1 MAIKVGDNF
10 SYKGKKPL
18 DSRDSFDTV
27 SEMTQFAETSL
38 DDGHISYVKE
48 TDKYYK
54 FNSTNDVDTTLGR
67 WREYTSGGS
76 GEENT
81 IESISVNGSA
91 LTPDGNK
98 NVDITVPTV
107 TNDLTDSLKTDYD
120 SAVASKHTH
129 NNKTTIDKLSET
141 SDGTLLFD
149 GKQIEGGSGTAGKSA
164 YEIAVDNGFVGTE
177 TEWLES
183 LNGEQGAT
191 FTPYVSSSGEL
202 SWTNDGDKE
211 NPATVNIKGVKGDR
225 GDSGVTTPIN
235 GFFTMYVDEDGN
247 LWVLSEDDL
256 TNTFEYDA
264 ETGNLYFVQE
274 V

>member
-1 MAIKVGDNF
+1 MAIRLADTLA
-10 SYKGKKPL
+10 PL
-18 DSRDSFDTV
+18 ADFPAAYAKDIEF
-27 SEMTQFAETSL
+27 
-38 DDGHISYVKE
+38 DDGKNLQE
-48 TDKYYK
+48 KL
-54 FNSTNDVDTTLGR
+54 NNGELG
-67 WREYTSGGS
+67 GG
-76 GEENT
+76 
-81 IESISVNGSA
+81 
-91 LTPDGNK
+91 
-98 NVDITVPTV
+98 
-107 TNDLTDSLKTDYD
+107 
-120 SAVASKHTH
+120 
-129 NNKTTIDKLSET
+129 
-141 SDGTLLFD
+141 
-149 GKQIEGGSGTAGKSA
+149 GGSGTAGKSA

-183 LNGEQGAT
+183 LKGKQGAT

-202 SWTNDGDKE
+202 SWTNDGDKK
-211 NPATVNIKGVKGDR
+211 NPATVNIKGSKGDR

>member
-1 MAIKVGDNF
+1 MIKLADTLA
-10 SYKGKKPL
+10 PL
-18 DSRDSFDTV
+18 ADFPAAYAKDIEF
-27 SEMTQFAETSL
+27 
-38 DDGHISYVKE
+38 DDGKNLQE
-48 TDKYYK
+48 KL
-54 FNSTNDVDTTLGR
+54 NNGEL
-67 WREYTSGGS
+67 GS
-76 GEENT
+76 G
-81 IESISVNGSA
+81 
-91 LTPDGNK
+91 
-98 NVDITVPTV
+98 
-107 TNDLTDSLKTDYD
+107 
-120 SAVASKHTH
+120 
-129 NNKTTIDKLSET
+129 
-141 SDGTLLFD
+141 
-149 GKQIEGGSGTAGKSA
+149 GGSGTAGKSA

-183 LNGEQGAT
+183 LKGAEGTNGAT

-202 SWTNDGDKE
+202 SWTNDGDKK
-211 NPATVNIKGVKGDR
+211 NPATVNIKGSKGDR

>member
-1 MAIKVGDNF
+1 MIKVGDNF

-18 DSRDSFDTV
+18 DSRDYFDTV
-27 SEMTQFAETSL
+27 LEMAHFAETSL
-38 DDGHISYVKE
+38 DEGHISYVKE

-54 FNSTNDVDTTLGR
+54 FNSTNNVDSTLGK
-67 WREYTSGGS
+67 WREYTSS
-76 GEENT
+76 
-81 IESISVNGSA
+81 
-91 LTPDGNK
+91 
-98 NVDITVPTV
+98 
-107 TNDLTDSLKTDYD
+107 
-120 SAVASKHTH
+120 
-129 NNKTTIDKLSET
+129 
-141 SDGTLLFD
+141 
-149 GKQIEGGSGTAGKSA
+149 GSGTAGKSA

-183 LNGEQGAT
+183 LKGAEGTNGAT

-202 SWTNDGDKE
+202 SWTNDGDKK
-211 NPATVNIKGVKGDR
+211 NPATVNIKGSKGDR

>member
-1 MAIKVGDNF
+1 MIKLADTLA
-10 SYKGKKPL
+10 PL
-18 DSRDSFDTV
+18 ADFPAAYAKDIEF
-27 SEMTQFAETSL
+27 
-38 DDGHISYVKE
+38 DDGKNLQE
-48 TDKYYK
+48 KL
-54 FNSTNDVDTTLGR
+54 NNGELG
-67 WREYTSGGS
+67 GG
-76 GEENT
+76 
-81 IESISVNGSA
+81 
-91 LTPDGNK
+91 
-98 NVDITVPTV
+98 
-107 TNDLTDSLKTDYD
+107 
-120 SAVASKHTH
+120 
-129 NNKTTIDKLSET
+129 
-141 SDGTLLFD
+141 
-149 GKQIEGGSGTAGKSA
+149 GGSGTAGKSA

-183 LNGEQGAT
+183 LNGKQGAT

-202 SWTNDGDKE
+202 SWTNDADKE

-235 GFFTMYVDEDGN
+235 GFFTMYVDGDGN

>member
-1 MAIKVGDNF
+1 MIKVGDNF

-18 DSRDSFDTV
+18 DSRDCFDTV
-27 SEMTQFAETSL
+27 SEMAQFAETSL
-38 DDGHISYVKE
+38 DEGHISYVKE

-54 FNSTNDVDTTLGR
+54 FNSTNNVDSMLGK
-67 WREYTSGGS
+67 WREYTSS
-76 GEENT
+76 
-81 IESISVNGSA
+81 
-91 LTPDGNK
+91 
-98 NVDITVPTV
+98 
-107 TNDLTDSLKTDYD
+107 
-120 SAVASKHTH
+120 
-129 NNKTTIDKLSET
+129 
-141 SDGTLLFD
+141 
-149 GKQIEGGSGTAGKSA
+149 GSGTAGKSA

-183 LNGEQGAT
+183 LKGAEGTNGAT

-202 SWTNDGDKE
+202 SWTNDADKE

>member
-1 MAIKVGDNF
+1 MIKVGDNF

-18 DSRDSFDTV
+18 DSRDCFDTV
-27 SEMTQFAETSL
+27 SEMAQFAETSL
-38 DDGHISYVKE
+38 DEGHISYVKE
-48 TDKYYK
+48 TDRYYK
-54 FNSTNDVDTTLGR
+54 FNSLNNVDSTLGK
-67 WREYTSGGS
+67 WREYTSS
-76 GEENT
+76 
-81 IESISVNGSA
+81 
-91 LTPDGNK
+91 
-98 NVDITVPTV
+98 
-107 TNDLTDSLKTDYD
+107 
-120 SAVASKHTH
+120 
-129 NNKTTIDKLSET
+129 
-141 SDGTLLFD
+141 
-149 GKQIEGGSGTAGKSA
+149 GSGTAGKSA

-183 LNGEQGAT
+183 LKGADGTNGAT

-202 SWTNDGDKE
+202 SWTNDGDKK
-211 NPATVNIKGVKGDR
+211 NPATVNIKGSKGDR

>member
-1 MAIKVGDNF
+1 MIKVGDNF

-18 DSRDSFDTV
+18 DSRDYFDTV
-27 SEMTQFAETSL
+27 LEMAQYAETSL
-38 DDGHISYVKE
+38 DEGHISYVKE

-54 FNSTNDVDTTLGR
+54 FNSTNNVDSTLGK
-67 WREYTSGGS
+67 WREYNNGG
-76 GEENT
+76 
-81 IESISVNGSA
+81 
-91 LTPDGNK
+91 
-98 NVDITVPTV
+98 
-107 TNDLTDSLKTDYD
+107 
-120 SAVASKHTH
+120 
-129 NNKTTIDKLSET
+129 
-141 SDGTLLFD
+141 
-149 GKQIEGGSGTAGKSA
+149 GGSGTAGKSA

-183 LNGEQGAT
+183 LKGAEGTNGAT

-211 NPATVNIKGVKGDR
+211 NPATVNIKGSKGDR

-235 GFFTMYVDEDGN
+235 GFFTMYVDGDGN

>member
-1 MAIKVGDNF
+1 MIKLADTLA
-10 SYKGKKPL
+10 PL
-18 DSRDSFDTV
+18 ADFPAAYAKDIEF
-27 SEMTQFAETSL
+27 
-38 DDGHISYVKE
+38 DDGKNLQE
-48 TDKYYK
+48 KL
-54 FNSTNDVDTTLGR
+54 NNGELG
-67 WREYTSGGS
+67 GG
-76 GEENT
+76 
-81 IESISVNGSA
+81 
-91 LTPDGNK
+91 
-98 NVDITVPTV
+98 
-107 TNDLTDSLKTDYD
+107 
-120 SAVASKHTH
+120 
-129 NNKTTIDKLSET
+129 
-141 SDGTLLFD
+141 
-149 GKQIEGGSGTAGKSA
+149 GGSGTAGKSA

-183 LNGEQGAT
+183 LKGEQGAT

-202 SWTNDGDKE
+202 SWTNDGDKK
-211 NPATVNIKGVKGDR
+211 NPATVNIKGTKGDR

>member
-1 MAIKVGDNF
+1 MIKLADTLA
-10 SYKGKKPL
+10 PL
-18 DSRDSFDTV
+18 ADFPAAYAQDIEF
-27 SEMTQFAETSL
+27 
-38 DDGHISYVKE
+38 DDGKNLQE
-48 TDKYYK
+48 KL
-54 FNSTNDVDTTLGR
+54 NNGELG
-67 WREYTSGGS
+67 GG
-76 GEENT
+76 
-81 IESISVNGSA
+81 
-91 LTPDGNK
+91 
-98 NVDITVPTV
+98 
-107 TNDLTDSLKTDYD
+107 
-120 SAVASKHTH
+120 
-129 NNKTTIDKLSET
+129 
-141 SDGTLLFD
+141 
-149 GKQIEGGSGTAGKSA
+149 GGSGTAGKSA

-183 LNGEQGAT
+183 LKGAKGTNGAT

-202 SWTNDGDKE
+202 SWTNDGDKK
-211 NPATVNIKGVKGDR
+211 NPATVNIKGSKGDR

>member
-1 MAIKVGDNF
+1 MAIKLADTLAPMADFPAVEAKDVAFNDN
-10 SYKGKKPL
+10 K
-18 DSRDSFDTV
+18 
-27 SEMTQFAETSL
+27 SL
-38 DDGHISYVKE
+38 QE
-48 TDKYYK
+48 KYD
-54 FNSTNDVDTTLGR
+54 NGELG
-67 WREYTSGGS
+67 GGS
-76 GEENT
+76 G
-81 IESISVNGSA
+81 
-91 LTPDGNK
+91 
-98 NVDITVPTV
+98 
-107 TNDLTDSLKTDYD
+107 
-120 SAVASKHTH
+120 
-129 NNKTTIDKLSET
+129 
-141 SDGTLLFD
+141 
-149 GKQIEGGSGTAGKSA
+149 SGVAGKSA

-183 LNGEQGAT
+183 LKGAKGTNGAT

-202 SWTNDGDKE
+202 SWTNNADKE

-235 GFFTMYVDEDGN
+235 GFFTMYVDGDGN

>member
-1 MAIKVGDNF
+1 MSLTFGDNI
-10 SYKGKKPL
+10 SYQGKKPL
-18 DSRDSFDTV
+18 DSRSIFKTIADMKAY
-27 SEMTQFAETSL
+27 SENYLPPLAICQNEE
-38 DDGHISYVKE
+38 DGKTYTYNVNNE
-48 TDKYYK
+48 
-54 FNSTNDVDTTLGR
+54 VDETLGK
-67 WREYTSGGS
+67 WREFTSGG
-76 GEENT
+76 
-81 IESISVNGSA
+81 
-91 LTPDGNK
+91 
-98 NVDITVPTV
+98 
-107 TNDLTDSLKTDYD
+107 
-120 SAVASKHTH
+120 
-129 NNKTTIDKLSET
+129 
-141 SDGTLLFD
+141 
-149 GKQIEGGSGTAGKSA
+149 GGSGTAGKSA

-183 LNGEQGAT
+183 LNGEQGTT

-202 SWTNDGDKE
+202 SWTNDGDKK
-211 NPATVNIKGVKGDR
+211 NPATVNIKGNKGDR

>member
-1 MAIKVGDNF
+1 MIKLADTLA
-10 SYKGKKPL
+10 PL
-18 DSRDSFDTV
+18 ADFPAAYAKDIEF
-27 SEMTQFAETSL
+27 
-38 DDGHISYVKE
+38 DDGKNLQE
-48 TDKYYK
+48 KL
-54 FNSTNDVDTTLGR
+54 NNGELGGG
-67 WREYTSGGS
+67 GGS
-76 GEENT
+76 G
-81 IESISVNGSA
+81 A
-91 LTPDGNK
+91 
-98 NVDITVPTV
+98 
-107 TNDLTDSLKTDYD
+107 
-120 SAVASKHTH
+120 
-129 NNKTTIDKLSET
+129 
-141 SDGTLLFD
+141 
-149 GKQIEGGSGTAGKSA
+149 AGKSA

-183 LNGEQGAT
+183 LKGKQGAT

-202 SWTNDGDKE
+202 SWTNDGDKK
-211 NPATVNIKGVKGDR
+211 NPATVNIKGSKGDR

>member
-1 MAIKVGDNF
+1 MGIKLVDEIFPMG
-10 SYKGKKPL
+10 
-18 DSRDSFDTV
+18 SFPVTKSQYIECADGTDL
-27 SEMTQFAETSL
+27 ET
-38 DDGHISYVKE
+38 
-48 TDKYYK
+48 
-54 FNSTNDVDTTLGR
+54 
-67 WREYTSGGS
+67 
-76 GEENT
+76 
-81 IESISVNGSA
+81 
-91 LTPDGNK
+91 
-98 NVDITVPTV
+98 
-107 TNDLTDSLKTDYD
+107 
-120 SAVASKHTH
+120 
-129 NNKTTIDKLSET
+129 KLST
-141 SDGTLLFD
+141 IG
-149 GKQIEGGSGTAGKSA
+149 GGSGTAGKSA

-183 LNGEQGAT
+183 LNGKQGAT

-202 SWTNDGDKE
+202 SWTNDGNKK
-211 NPATVNIKGVKGDR
+211 NPATVNIKGSKGDR

>member
-1 MAIKVGDNF
+1 MIKVGDNF

-18 DSRDSFDTV
+18 DSRDCFDTV
-27 SEMTQFAETSL
+27 SEMAQFAETSL
-38 DDGHISYVKE
+38 DEGHLSYVKE

-54 FNSTNDVDTTLGR
+54 FNSTNTVDSTLGK
-67 WREYTSGGS
+67 WREY
-76 GEENT
+76 N
-81 IESISVNGSA
+81 NG
-91 LTPDGNK
+91 
-98 NVDITVPTV
+98 
-107 TNDLTDSLKTDYD
+107 
-120 SAVASKHTH
+120 
-129 NNKTTIDKLSET
+129 
-141 SDGTLLFD
+141 
-149 GKQIEGGSGTAGKSA
+149 GGSGTAGKSA

-177 TEWLES
+177 TEWLAS
-183 LNGEQGAT
+183 LKGAEGADGVTPHIDSVTKNWHIGAVDTGILAEGTNGAT

-202 SWTNDGDKE
+202 SWTNDADKE

-235 GFFTMYVDEDGN
+235 GFFTMYVDGDGN

>member
-1 MAIKVGDNF
+1 MIKVGDNF

-18 DSRDSFDTV
+18 DSRDYFDTV
-27 SEMTQFAETSL
+27 SEMAQFAETSL
-38 DDGHISYVKE
+38 DDGHLSYVKE

-54 FNSTNDVDTTLGR
+54 FNSTNNVDSTLGK
-67 WREYTSGGS
+67 WREYTSSGS
-76 GEENT
+76 
-81 IESISVNGSA
+81 
-91 LTPDGNK
+91 
-98 NVDITVPTV
+98 
-107 TNDLTDSLKTDYD
+107 
-120 SAVASKHTH
+120 HTH
-129 NNKTTIDKLSET
+129 DNKSTLDKLTET

-149 GKQIEGGSGTAGKSA
+149 GNQIEGGGSGTAGKSA

-183 LNGEQGAT
+183 LKGAEGTNGAT

-202 SWTNDGDKE
+202 SWTNDADKE

-235 GFFTMYVDEDGN
+235 GFFTMYVDGDGN

>member
-1 MAIKVGDNF
+1 MAIKLADTLAPMADFPAVEAKDVAFNDN
-10 SYKGKKPL
+10 K
-18 DSRDSFDTV
+18 
-27 SEMTQFAETSL
+27 SL
-38 DDGHISYVKE
+38 QE
-48 TDKYYK
+48 KYD
-54 FNSTNDVDTTLGR
+54 NGELG
-67 WREYTSGGS
+67 GGS
-76 GEENT
+76 
-81 IESISVNGSA
+81 
-91 LTPDGNK
+91 
-98 NVDITVPTV
+98 
-107 TNDLTDSLKTDYD
+107 
-120 SAVASKHTH
+120 
-129 NNKTTIDKLSET
+129 
-141 SDGTLLFD
+141 
-149 GKQIEGGSGTAGKSA
+149 GSGTAGKSA

-183 LNGEQGAT
+183 LKGAEGTNGAT

-202 SWTNDGDKE
+202 SWTNDGDKK
-211 NPATVNIKGVKGDR
+211 NPATVNIKGSKGDR

>member
-1 MAIKVGDNF
+1 MIKVGDNF

-18 DSRDSFDTV
+18 DSRDCFDTV
-27 SEMTQFAETSL
+27 SEMAQFAETSL
-38 DDGHISYVKE
+38 DEGHISYVKE

-54 FNSTNDVDTTLGR
+54 FNSTNNVDMTLGK
-67 WREYTSGGS
+67 WREYTSSGS
-76 GEENT
+76 
-81 IESISVNGSA
+81 
-91 LTPDGNK
+91 
-98 NVDITVPTV
+98 
-107 TNDLTDSLKTDYD
+107 
-120 SAVASKHTH
+120 HTH
-129 NNKTTIDKLSET
+129 DNKSTLDKLTET
-141 SDGTLLFD
+141 SDGTLLFN
-149 GKQIEGGSGTAGKSA
+149 GNQIEGGGSGTAGKSA

-183 LNGEQGAT
+183 LKGAEGTNGAT

-202 SWTNDGDKE
+202 SWTNDGDKK
-211 NPATVNIKGVKGDR
+211 NPATVNIKGSKGDR

-256 TNTFEYDA
+256 TNTFEYD
-264 ETGNLYFVQE
+264 EVTGNLYFVQE

>member
-1 MAIKVGDNF
+1 MIKLADTLA
-10 SYKGKKPL
+10 PL
-18 DSRDSFDTV
+18 ADFPAAYAKDIEF
-27 SEMTQFAETSL
+27 
-38 DDGHISYVKE
+38 DDGKNLQE
-48 TDKYYK
+48 KL
-54 FNSTNDVDTTLGR
+54 NNGELG
-67 WREYTSGGS
+67 GG
-76 GEENT
+76 
-81 IESISVNGSA
+81 
-91 LTPDGNK
+91 
-98 NVDITVPTV
+98 
-107 TNDLTDSLKTDYD
+107 
-120 SAVASKHTH
+120 
-129 NNKTTIDKLSET
+129 
-141 SDGTLLFD
+141 
-149 GKQIEGGSGTAGKSA
+149 GGSGTDGKSA

-183 LNGEQGAT
+183 LNGKQGAT

-235 GFFTMYVDEDGN
+235 GFFTMYVDGDGN

>member
-1 MAIKVGDNF
+1 MIKVGDNF

-18 DSRDSFDTV
+18 DSRNCFDTV
-27 SEMTQFAETSL
+27 SEMAQFAETSL

-54 FNSTNDVDTTLGR
+54 FNSTNNVDSTLGK
-67 WREYTSGGS
+67 WREYTSSGS
-76 GEENT
+76 
-81 IESISVNGSA
+81 
-91 LTPDGNK
+91 
-98 NVDITVPTV
+98 
-107 TNDLTDSLKTDYD
+107 
-120 SAVASKHTH
+120 HTH
-129 NNKTTIDKLSET
+129 DNKSTLDKLTET
-141 SDGTLLFD
+141 SNGTLLFD

-183 LNGEQGAT
+183 LKGADGADGKDGTNGKNGENGITPHIDSTTKNWHIGTVDTGILAEGTEGTTFIPSVSAT
-191 FTPYVSSSGEL
+191 GDL
-202 SWTNDGDKE
+202 SWSNDDGKE
-211 NPATVNIKGVKGDR
+211 NPVTVNIKGAKGDR

-256 TNTFEYDA
+256 TNTFEYDEA
-264 ETGNLYFVQE
+264 TGNLYFVQE